1 MITQICFHPDLAKKR
16 GLRGGTLDRLGKVV
30 ILAGPNGSGKS
41 RYLQFLQDLHRDL
54 LNSQDIKSA
63 VASQTIS
70 VSTLQDRLTL
80 GLNPEMTKHVQQ
92 ALAQA
97 QANVRH
103 WGLVMEAVG
112 DLRFSA
118 ASTAQRPAMVRL
130 SYPSENASVTN
141 AREISPSALK
151 TVAEA
156 TSNVGFQN
164 AFAGMHAYCT
174 QISQAMC
181 HAGHPLMMDLEAVRN
196 QQQDAKLFN
205 KILRTLLGGELS
217 YTVDGTE
224 ILPVF
229 RDRPLVVD
237 ELSTGERLLLA
248 WAISLHRQGSHL
260 SSSIILIDEPE
271 SHLHHE
277 ACIRAL
283 TKLRDEVLGPE
294 GQIWL
299 ATHSVPLLAWGGLD
313 SVHFVKDGAIVFAGN
328 KVTSVVESLLGG
340 KEGRDRLKTFLSD
353 ADEIAF
359 MEFAVQCVLP
369 AGVADPKT
377 GDKQETQFIEM
388 LGQRVSSQQP
398 IRILDF
404 SAGKGR
410 FGSALRERLA
420 TYQDASLRPRIE
432 YHAYNAPQFTEDE
445 VKKACKERIAALEQ
459 LGSVDD
465 YYWESLPQLQ
475 AKHGETFNLITLC
488 NVLHE
493 IKPESWPTIFRDIA
507 ALLAPDG
514 VLLVMEDLFPPVGE
528 LPNERGYLL
537 LDEFGLGLL
546 FGDPKGPKVLQKKEN
561 RLLAVEIPKALVSRV
576 TPETRANALRYV
588 RDHAK
593 EQVGRIRSAATTAPS
608 HRVGREHAHYSMLFT
623 NASLA
628 LESV

>member
-1 MITQICFHPDLAKKR
+1 MITQIFFPPDLAKNR
-16 GLRGGTLDRLGKVV
+16 GLLGGKLERLGKVV

-41 RYLQFLQDLHRDL
+41 RYLNLVLEICKVNLTFADLGQSFLDGQIAFTETL
-54 LNSQDIKSA
+54 LKPELSFEETDQ
-63 VASQTIS
+63 
-70 VSTLQDRLTL
+70 LQRSLI
-80 GLNPEMTKHVQQ
+80 
-92 ALAQA
+92 
-97 QANVRH
+97 
-103 WGLVMEAVG
+103 
-112 DLRFSA
+112 DLRDQRRRASLSIEA
-118 ASTAQRPAMVRL
+118 ARSTVFLPPRSNDPPAPIQL
-130 SYPSENASVTN
+130 SYPANNTAIN
-141 AREISPSALK
+141 DARALSPAHLK
-151 TVAEA
+151 QVAES
-156 TSNVGFQN
+156 TSTVGFLH

-174 QISQAMC
+174 QIAQAMY
-181 HAGHPLMMDLEAVRN
+181 HAEHPFVMNRQTVIQ

-205 KILRTLLGGELS
+205 TILRSLLGGEIS
-217 YTVDGTE
+217 FTVDGTE
-224 ILPVF
+224 ILPLF
-229 RDRPLVVD
+229 RGRPLD
-237 ELSTGERLLLA
+237 MNELSTGERILLT
-248 WAISLHRQGSHL
+248 WAISLHRQGPRL
-260 SSSIILIDEPE
+260 SRSIILIDEPE

-313 SVHFVKDGAIVFAGN
+313 AVHFVKDGTIVFAGN

-388 LGQRVSSQQP
+388 LSQRISSQQP

-420 TYQDASLRPRIE
+420 TYQDAPLRPQLE
-432 YHAYNAPQFTEDE
+432 YHAYNAPQFTDDA
-445 VKKACKERIAALEQ
+445 VKEACKERIAALEQ
-459 LGSVDD
+459 PGSVDD
-465 YYWESLPQLQ
+465 YYWESLSQLQ
-475 AKHGETFNLITLC
+475 AKHGQTFSLITLC

-493 IKPESWPTIFRDIA
+493 IKPESWPAVFRDVE

-546 FGDPKGPKVLQKKEN
+546 FGDPKGPRVLQKREN
-561 RLLAVEIPKALVSRV
+561 RLLAVEIPKPLVARV
-576 TPETRANALRYV
+576 TPQTREAALRYI

-593 EQVGRIRSAATTAPS
+593 EQVSRIRSAVTPAPS